1 MTHPLS
7 KTSWKDFLPNV
18 FSWLDNVLIETTHE
32 FEPDR
37 HYIIPVH
44 KEKQTPINLL
54 TPKNFPKDISQKIL
68 STLNLMGHKHVTRA
82 VTVTIEQTPIT
93 LIPIIEIQT
102 TINQK
107 GRQLGLDIAKH
118 LLHTQLSKLTLC
130 SSDSLRFFDIFDGL
144 SQGFYQLKTFKL
156 NGKQAPLPNKIS
168 VYSSNEHITPEV
180 QKHHVKLLQGI
191 TLSRMVADAPPN
203 WLNSEKFAEIAES
216 MSKDLGIKCTILD
229 RKKMEEMNMGAFLSV
244 AKGTPTDPKL
254 IAMEIVGQDPNK
266 WVSIIGKGLTFD
278 TGGISLKPS
287 HAMWDMKYDMCGGAS
302 ILGSAYYLA
311 HHRPPVSVA
320 CIIGA
325 VENMPSSKAT
335 RPGDIVTSLNG
346 KTIEVL
352 NTDAEGRLVLADL
365 LQYAI
370 NTYKPEFMINTAT
383 LTCAVLMTLGSIGSA
398 LMSNNQNLADFIL
411 QTSQKVGEPFW
422 QLPLWPEFDK
432 EVKSSIADLKNITSS
447 NVKAGTITAGTFLKE
462 FVGNTPWCHLD
473 IAGTGWDCKATGFP
487 NSGATAF
494 GMRTLVQ
501 ACLDWQQKKVITK

>member
-1 MTHPLS
+1 
-7 KTSWKDFLPNV
+7 
-18 FSWLDNVLIETTHE
+18 
-32 FEPDR
+32 
-37 HYIIPVH
+37 
-44 KEKQTPINLL
+44 
-54 TPKNFPKDISQKIL
+54 
-68 STLNLMGHKHVTRA
+68 
-82 VTVTIEQTPIT
+82 
-93 LIPIIEIQT
+93 
-102 TINQK
+102 
-107 GRQLGLDIAKH
+107 
-118 LLHTQLSKLTLC
+118 
-130 SSDSLRFFDIFDGL
+130 
-144 SQGFYQLKTFKL
+144 
-156 NGKQAPLPNKIS
+156 
-168 VYSSNEHITPEV
+168 
-180 QKHHVKLLQGI
+180 
-191 TLSRMVADAPPN
+191 
-203 WLNSEKFAEIAES
+203 
-216 MSKDLGIKCTILD
+216 
-229 RKKMEEMNMGAFLSV
+229 
-244 AKGTPTDPKL
+244 
-254 IAMEIVGQDPNK
+254 
-266 WVSIIGKGLTFD
+266 
-278 TGGISLKPS
+278 
-287 HAMWDMKYDMCGGAS
+287 
-302 ILGSAYYLA
+302 
-311 HHRPPVSVA
+311 
-320 CIIGA
+320 
-325 VENMPSSKAT
+325 MPSSKAT

-383 LTCAVLMTLGSIGSA
+383 LTGAVLMALGSIGSA